1 MLDSRKT
8 EEIDAIIE
16 AGNKAALDKAFSQ
29 IKAIQRGEIPPIM
42 TGIDHLDGF
51 LPSGLN
57 NQWIFYGSRPSM
69 GKTHMAQKLKKNLL
83 SDEVNPLIDIAVLTL
98 NWEMQLKSL
107 LLRDM
112 KQALNKGIRDILSK
126 EFSAEEG
133 GKANEAVKQYYD
145 PNTLDFDQTIV
156 GEEFK
161 YLIKKFRE
169 KHEGKEIVVIID
181 HIHVI
186 LTKKE
191 IDEFNRVCNDLK
203 KEFTDISFIIF
214 FQLRRDIEQRW
225 RGTGEAKINPKNF
238 LPNSSDI
245 YNTDT
250 LYQFADIILTSVIPQ
265 VVDMDEYTT
274 VNKERNQHLIE
285 HFIGDGKDNKTARL
299 KGRNRVF
306 YNYIKIRNNDDFE
319 APRLFCDI
327 INPDIEDII
336 TDLYYSDDAKNKVA
350 TAKPSFPPPGG
361 GETPIV
367 HPFSLNN
374 SSAQGEG
381 FEDKSEDGNETK
393 APFE

>member
-1 MLDSRKT
+1 MLDSKKA
-8 EEIDAIIE
+8 EEIDALIE
-16 AGNKAALDKAFSQ
+16 AGNKAALDKAFAQ

-42 TGIDHLDGF
+42 TGIDHLDNF

-57 NQWIFYGSRPSM
+57 NQWVFFGSRPSM
-69 GKTHMAQKLKKNLL
+69 GKTHMAQRLKKNLL
-83 SDEVNPLIDIAVLTL
+83 DKDINPLIDIAVLTL

-126 EFSAEEG
+126 ELSGDEAV
-133 GKANEAVKQYYD
+133 KANEAVKQYYD
-145 PNTLDFDQTIV
+145 KNTLDFDQTIE

-161 YLIKKFRE
+161 YLVKKFRE
-169 KHEGKEIVVIID
+169 KHLGKEIVVIID
-181 HIHVI
+181 HVHVL

-191 IDEFNRVCNDLK
+191 IDEFNRTCNDLK
-203 KEFTDISFIIF
+203 KEFTDVSFVVF
-214 FQLRRDIEQRW
+214 FQLRRDIENRW
-225 RGTGEAKINPKNF
+225 RGTGEAKVNPKHF

-274 VNKERNQHLIE
+274 VNKERNQHLVD

-299 KGRNRVF
+299 KGRNRVY

-336 TDLYYSDDAKNKVA
+336 TEVYYSEDAKNKVA
-350 TAKPSFPPPGG
+350 AAKPTFPTPG
-361 GETPIV
+361 EDEIPV
-367 HPFSLNN
+367 APFSLNN
-374 SSAQGEG
+374 SSAKGAG
-381 FEDKSEDGNETK
+381 FEDEPEGNNEEVEK
-393 APFE
+393 PF

>member
-1 MLDSRKT
+1 MLDSKKA
-8 EEIDAIIE
+8 EEIDALIE
-16 AGNKAALDKAFSQ
+16 AGNKAALDKAFAQ

-42 TGIDHLDGF
+42 TGIDHLDNF

-57 NQWIFYGSRPSM
+57 NQWVFFGSRPSM
-69 GKTHMAQKLKKNLL
+69 GKTHMAQRLKKNLL
-83 SDEVNPLIDIAVLTL
+83 DKDINPLIDIAVLTL

-126 EFSAEEG
+126 ELSGDEAV
-133 GKANEAVKQYYD
+133 KANEAVKQYYD
-145 PNTLDFDQTIV
+145 KNTLDFDQTIV

-181 HIHVI
+181 HIHVL

-203 KEFTDISFIIF
+203 KEFTDVSFVVF
-214 FQLRRDIEQRW
+214 FQLRRDIENRW
-225 RGTGEAKINPKNF
+225 RGTGEAKVNPKHF

-274 VNKERNQHLIE
+274 VNKERNQHLAN

-336 TDLYYSDDAKNKVA
+336 TEVYYSEDAKNKVA
-350 TAKPSFPPPGG
+350 AAKPTFP
-361 GETPIV
+361 TPSEDNIPV
-367 HPFSLNN
+367 APFSLND
-374 SSAQGEG
+374 SSAKGAG
-381 FEDKSEDGNETK
+381 FEDNPENDNEEVEK
-393 APFE
+393 PF

>member
-1 MLDSRKT
+1 MLDKDKAS
-8 EEIDAIIE
+8 EIDALIE

-29 IKAIQRGEIPPIM
+29 IKAIQRGEIPPIK
-42 TGIDHLDGF
+42 TGVSHLDGF
-51 LPSGLN
+51 LPAGLN
-57 NQWIFYGSRPSM
+57 NQWVFFGSRPSM
-69 GKTHMAQKLKKNLL
+69 GKTHMAQILKRNLL
-83 SDEVNPLIDIAVLTL
+83 DKEINPLVDIAVLTL

-126 EFSAEEG
+126 EFSKEEG
-133 GKANEAVKQYYD
+133 QKANEAVKQYYN
-145 PNTLDFDQTIV
+145 PNTLDFDQTIQ

-161 YLIKKFRE
+161 YLIRKFRQ

-181 HIHVI
+181 HVHVL

-203 KEFTDISFIIF
+203 KEFTDVSFIVF
-214 FQLRRDIEQRW
+214 FQLRRDIENRW
-225 RGTGEAKINPKNF
+225 RGTGEVKVNPKNF

-274 VNKERNQHLIE
+274 VNKERNQHLSE

-299 KGRNRVF
+299 KGRNRVY

-319 APRLFCDI
+319 SPRLFCDI

-336 TDLYYSDDAKNKVA
+336 TEIYYSEDVKNSVVVS
-350 TAKPSFPPPGG
+350 KPTFPSPGEN
-361 GETPIV
+361 ETPIV
-367 HPFSLNN
+367 PFSLNN
-374 SSAQGEG
+374 SSAKGAG
-381 FEDKSEDGNETK
+381 FEDDNEEVEK
-393 APFE
+393 PF

>member
-1 MLDSRKT
+1 MLDSKKA
-8 EEIDAIIE
+8 EEIDALIE
-16 AGNKAALDKAFSQ
+16 AGNKAALDKAFAQ

-42 TGIDHLDGF
+42 TGIDHLDNF

-57 NQWIFYGSRPSM
+57 NQWVFFGSRPSM
-69 GKTHMAQKLKKNLL
+69 GKTHMAQRLKKNLL
-83 SDEVNPLIDIAVLTL
+83 DKDINPLIDIAVLTL

-112 KQALNKGIRDILSK
+112 KQALNKGIRDILAK
-126 EFSAEEG
+126 ELSGDEAE
-133 GKANEAVKQYYD
+133 KANAAIRQYYD
-145 PNTLDFDQTIV
+145 KNTLDFDQTIV

-169 KHEGKEIVVIID
+169 KHLGKEIIVIID
-181 HIHVI
+181 HVHVL

-191 IDEFNRVCNDLK
+191 IDEFNRTCNDLK
-203 KEFTDISFIIF
+203 KEFTDISFVVF
-214 FQLRRDIEQRW
+214 FQLRRDIENRW
-225 RGTGEAKINPKNF
+225 RGTGEAKVNPKHF

-274 VNKERNQHLIE
+274 VNKERNQHLVD

-299 KGRNRVF
+299 KGRNRVY

-336 TDLYYSDDAKNKVA
+336 TEVYYSEDAKNKVA
-350 TAKPSFPPPGG
+350 AAKPTFPTH
-361 GETPIV
+361 GEDEIPV
-367 HPFSLNN
+367 APFSLNN
-374 SSAQGEG
+374 SSAKGAG
-381 FEDKSEDGNETK
+381 FEDEPEGNNEEVEK
-393 APFE
+393 PF